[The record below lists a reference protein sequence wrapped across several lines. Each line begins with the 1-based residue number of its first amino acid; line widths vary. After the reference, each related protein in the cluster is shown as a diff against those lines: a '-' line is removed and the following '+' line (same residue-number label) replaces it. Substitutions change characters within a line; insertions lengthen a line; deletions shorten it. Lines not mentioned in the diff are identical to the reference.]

1 MQLKGRG
8 DSKVHCLSAYVIR
21 RELFLSMGGPS
32 LMSSIS
38 GLKRLQIYVEELAG
52 ISTEAE

>member
-8 DSKVHCLSAYVIR
+8 DSKVHCLSAYEI

-32 LMSSIS
+32 LISSIS